1 MLPLNGM
8 AAACLPEQI
17 TAGTHVNTDLGCLPN
32 TPAGFVTT
40 FYGWGLGVIGLVGV
54 LFLIIGGYHIM
65 ISHGDPAMLQKGKSY
80 ITYAIIGIL
89 LAIFGFVFISI
100 IGANILK
107 IPGFS

>member
-1 MLPLNGM
+1 M
-8 AAACLPEQI
+8 ASACSPDLIE
-17 TAGTHVNTDLGCLPN
+17 AGTHINTDLGCLPN
-32 TPAGFVTT
+32 SPAGFVTT
-40 FYGWGLGVIGLVGV
+40 FYGWGLGVIGLVGL

-65 ISHGDPAMLQKGKSY
+65 LSKGDPASLQKGKSY

-89 LAIFGFVFISI
+89 LAVFGFVFISI